1 MFVFF
6 AWVDFVVWRSL
17 RCVALRVVVLRVVFV
32 IFSLVLLLRVCVSGL
47 FFCWFV
53 ALCFGLRF
61 ECGGFWFVCFC
72 CSFAFVRC
80 ACLV

>member
-1 MFVFF
+1 MSFCVCGSRVSFLLCVCMFVFF

-47 FFCWFV
+47 GFLVCCFV
-53 ALCFGLRF
+53 FPF
-61 ECGGFWFVCFC
+61 EI
-72 CSFAFVRC
+72 
-80 ACLV
+80 